1 MFKSKIIGF
10 LAFVLFFFL
19 IDFYTWQG
27 VKLLIKNTSDQ
38 TKKWIAAIYW
48 GYSVSLILF
57 FLVFRFIQLH
67 MEPVVMR
74 FLAAFIFS
82 VFIIKI
88 IWTLFLIIDDLLRIV
103 RWFTRDLGV
112 NKALGFESNASQNG
126 ISRLAFLNYLGIGVA
141 ALFFS
146 TALWGVVKGAH
157 NYLVRRRKLV
167 ISNLPASFE
176 GLKIIQIS
184 DIHCGSFWDRK
195 AVERGIELIN
205 AQKADLIFFTGDLVN
220 DTASEAQPWID
231 VFKKIQ
237 APYGVY
243 SILGNHD
250 YGDYVSWES
259 PSAKQKNFDLM
270 IQNHRDLGWNLLLDE
285 SRIIEI
291 NGAKLA
297 VIGVQNWS
305 AKGKFPKYGNL
316 DKAYGQ
322 ADGAQVKLLLS
333 HDPSHWRAQV
343 LNQKSDIAVQFSGHT
358 HGMQFGVDT
367 KFYRWSPIKYLY
379 KEWIDLYT
387 EGNQS
392 VYVNRGFGYLGY
404 PGRMGIYPEIT
415 VFTLANKA

>member
-57 FLVFRFIQLH
+57 FLVFRFMQLH

-88 IWTLFLIIDDLLRIV
+88 IWTLFLIIDDVLRIF
-103 RWFTRDLGV
+103 RWFSRDLGV

-146 TALWGVVKGAH
+146 TALCGVVKGAH

-322 ADGAQVKLLLS
+322 ADGAEVKLLLS
-333 HDPSHWRAQV
+333 HDPSHLRAQV

-404 PGRMGIYPEIT
+404 PGRIGIYPEIT

>member
-1 MFKSKIIGF
+1 MFRSKIIGF
-10 LAFVLFFFL
+10 LAFVLFFFI
-19 IDFYTWQG
+19 IDLYTWQG
-27 VKLLIKNTSDQ
+27 VKLLIKNTADQ
-38 TKKWIAAIYW
+38 TKRWIAAIYW
-48 GYSVSLILF
+48 GYSISLVLF
-57 FLVFRFIQLH
+57 FLAFRFFQVH
-67 MEPVVMR
+67 MEPVIIR
-74 FLAAFIFS
+74 FVAAFIFS

-88 IWTLFLIIDDLLRIV
+88 IWTLFLVIDDIIRIF
-103 RWFTRDLGV
+103 RWFTRDLGL
-112 NKALGFESNASQNG
+112 NKTPGYESNSNQQG
-126 ISRLAFLNYLGIGVA
+126 IGRLAFINYLGLGIA

-146 TALWGVVKGAH
+146 SALWGVVKGAH
-157 NYLVRRRKLV
+157 NYLVNKRKLY
-167 ISNLPASFE
+167 IKNLPKSFE
-176 GLKIIQIS
+176 GLKVIQIS

-220 DTASEAQPWID
+220 DTASEAKPWID

-237 APYGVY
+237 APLGVY

-259 PSAKQKNFDLM
+259 AEAKKKNMDLM

-285 SRIIEI
+285 SRIIEKD
-291 NGAKLA
+291 GSKLA

-305 AKGKFPKYGNL
+305 EKGRFPKYGNL
-316 DKAYGQ
+316 EKAYSQSEG
-322 ADGAQVKLLLS
+322 ADTKLLLS

-343 LNQKSDIAVQFSGHT
+343 LNAKKDIAVQFSGHT
-358 HGMQFGVDT
+358 HGMQFGIDT
-367 KFYRWSPIKYLY
+367 RFYRWSPIKYLY

-392 VYVNRGFGYLGY
+392 LYVNRGFGYLGY

-415 VFTLANKA
+415 VFTLKNKA